1 MASAAERLVS
11 LLTAR
16 QMTCATAESCTG
28 GGIGAAITSVS
39 GASAVYKGGIISY
52 ANEAKENLLGV
63 SAATLAQYGAVS
75 PETAAQMA
83 QGARQRLKVDLAVS
97 VTGVAGP
104 TGGTP
109 EKPVGL
115 VWFGVAS
122 ARGIFTEKHIFS
134 GDRAAIRAATAEQA
148 IGLLIKELEK

>member
-1 MASAAERLVS
+1 MSSAAERLVS

-63 SAATLAQYGAVS
+63 KSVTLAQHGAVS

-83 QGARQRLKVDLAVS
+83 QGARQKLKVDLVVS

-122 ARGIFTEKHIFS
+122 ARGTFTEKHIFA

-148 IGLLIKELEK
+148 IELLIKELEK

>member
-28 GGIGAAITSVS
+28 GGIGAAITSIS

-63 SAATLAQYGAVS
+63 KSEILAQHGAVS

-115 VWFGVAS
+115 VWFGIAS
-122 ARGIFTEKHIFS
+122 ARGTFTEKHIFA

-148 IGLLIKELEK
+148 MELLIKELEK

>member
-63 SAATLAQYGAVS
+63 KSVTLAQHGAVS

-83 QGARQRLKVDLAVS
+83 QGARQKLKVDLAVS

-122 ARGIFTEKHIFS
+122 ARGTFTEKHIFA
-134 GDRAAIRAATAEQA
+134 GDRAEIRAATAEQA
-148 IGLLIKELEK
+148 IELLLKELEK

>member
-28 GGIGAAITSVS
+28 GGIGAAITSIS

-63 SAATLAQYGAVS
+63 KSEILAQHGAVS

-122 ARGIFTEKHIFS
+122 ARGTFTEKHILA

-148 IGLLIKELEK
+148 MELLIKELEK

>member
-28 GGIGAAITSVS
+28 GGIGAAITSIS

-52 ANEAKENLLGV
+52 ANEAKGNLLGV
-63 SAATLAQYGAVS
+63 KSETLAQHGAVS

-115 VWFGVAS
+115 VWFGIAS
-122 ARGIFTEKHIFS
+122 ARGTFTEKHIFA

-148 IGLLIKELEK
+148 MELLIKELEK